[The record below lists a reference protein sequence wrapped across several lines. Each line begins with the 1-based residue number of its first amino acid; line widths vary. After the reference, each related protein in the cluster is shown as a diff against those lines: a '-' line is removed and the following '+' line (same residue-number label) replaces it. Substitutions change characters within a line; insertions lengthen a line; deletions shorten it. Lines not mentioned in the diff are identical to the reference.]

1 MSFALITGAS
11 RGIGRSIAFQLAA
24 KGFNLLLVARNDV
37 QLEQLAKE
45 IESKFKVKVDRLAID
60 LSGENAST
68 AVYNWV
74 KENNYPISALVNNA
88 GYGLS
93 GKFET
98 YPLKEH
104 LDMLRVNVGAVVEL
118 TYLLLPILKQQ
129 PKAYILNIASN
140 AAYQAVPY
148 LGLYAASKAFVLQFS
163 RALHYELKNTHV
175 TVTCVSPGT
184 TDTDFAN
191 RANVGPKALRAAE
204 KFNMSPEIVAK
215 VAVNSMLKG
224 KREEVVGF
232 VNKLGAFLVWLMPKK
247 LVENTAAKIYE

>member
-1 MSFALITGAS
+1 M
-11 RGIGRSIAFQLAA
+11 
-24 KGFNLLLVARNDV
+24 
-37 QLEQLAKE
+37 
-45 IESKFKVKVDRLAID
+45 
-60 LSGENAST
+60 
-68 AVYNWV
+68 
-74 KENNYPISALVNNA
+74 
-88 GYGLS
+88 
-93 GKFET
+93 
-98 YPLKEH
+98 
-104 LDMLRVNVGAVVEL
+104 
-118 TYLLLPILKQQ
+118 
-129 PKAYILNIASN
+129 
-140 AAYQAVPY
+140 
-148 LGLYAASKAFVLQFS
+148 LQFS

-247 LVENTAAKIYE
+247 LVENPAAKIYE